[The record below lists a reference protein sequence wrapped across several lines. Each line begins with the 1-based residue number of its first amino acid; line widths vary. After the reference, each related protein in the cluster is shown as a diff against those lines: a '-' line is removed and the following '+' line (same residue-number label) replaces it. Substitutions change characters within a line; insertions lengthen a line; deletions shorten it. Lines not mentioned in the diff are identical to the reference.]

1 MSTGN
6 DRPPPVGRY
15 AAPAP
20 RSCHR
25 VAHRSTRLRARLGVV
40 GMAPVRPRERRVRVT
55 DGAPS
60 DTDTAR
66 RGKLLSSGSPL
77 WWIVE

>member
-1 MSTGN
+1 
-6 DRPPPVGRY
+6 
-15 AAPAP
+15 
-20 RSCHR
+20 
-25 VAHRSTRLRARLGVV
+25 
-40 GMAPVRPRERRVRVT
+40 MA
-55 DGAPS
+55 GAPS